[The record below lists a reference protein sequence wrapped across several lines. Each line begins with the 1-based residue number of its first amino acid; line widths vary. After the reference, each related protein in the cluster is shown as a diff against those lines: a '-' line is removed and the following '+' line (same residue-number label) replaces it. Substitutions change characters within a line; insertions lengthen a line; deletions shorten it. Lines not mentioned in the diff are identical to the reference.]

1 MSNLAD
7 KHGGFMS
14 RNKGHGCLWYVV
26 VFPII
31 SPFYIAYYM
40 FAIPIKLLLNSS
52 NKQSKKLPKQYIPYS
67 NNISGYNFE
76 YICANYLRNCGF
88 INVYVTRGSGDQG
101 ADIIAWKNGF
111 KYAVQCKY
119 YQKPVGNKAV
129 QEAYSAKA
137 YYNCNIAMVMT
148 NSSFTQSAIDLARAT
163 GVILEPYVQN
173 NYNINKKSQTNYYS
187 TNSINNLNVSSHKKM
202 NNYELESFARQ
213 CNAYVEKM
221 ERNNY
226 D

>member
-1 MSNLAD
+1 ME
-7 KHGGFMS
+7 
-14 RNKGHGCLWYVV
+14 KGHGCLWYVI

-40 FAIPIKLLLNSS
+40 FAIPIKFLLNSS

-67 NNISGYNFE
+67 NNISGYDFE

-101 ADIIAWKNGF
+101 ADIIAWKNGY

-119 YQKPVGNKAV
+119 YQSPVGNKAV

-137 YYNCNIAMVMT
+137 YYNCNLAMVMT

-163 GVILEPYVQN
+163 GVLLEPYVLTFNPQPQLQN
-173 NYNINKKSQTNYYS
+173 YSAQNYIS
-187 TNSINNLNVSSHKKM
+187 TNSKKTM
-202 NNYELESFARQ
+202 SNYELEQFARE
-213 CNAYVEKM
+213 CNAYVEKE
-221 ERNNY
+221 ERKNRW
-226 D
+226 